1 MIETLPKD
9 LSALNQEG
17 LRHAR
22 STRDERLSVLFRRWP
37 SLSKVER
44 KEIRRL
50 HNERLRL
57 AKYLGMRRREPSS
70 PATPTD
76 PA

>member
-17 LRHAR
+17 LGQAR
-22 STRDERLSVLFRRWP
+22 SARDERLSVLFRRWP
-37 SLSKVER
+37 SLSKIER

-57 AKYLGMRRREPSS
+57 AKYIGVRRRQRSG
-70 PATPTD
+70 AAAPTD

>member
-9 LSALNQEG
+9 LSSLNQEG

-22 STRDERLSVLFRRWP
+22 SARDERLSVLFSRWP

-50 HNERLRL
+50 HNERMRL
-57 AKYLGMRRREPSS
+57 AKYSGMRRRQPSG
-70 PATPTD
+70 AD
-76 PA
+76 